1 MAIYYKFKSAKAYD
15 TISMDGPFISVGFLK
30 EKIYETKHL
39 GSGKDLDIVIS
50 NAQTNEGL
58 SSSFIYL
65 SHVFCS
71 LSNVECGFLLPCIVC
86 YEELCCRLVVFLKLK
101 SEILFLLS

>member
-58 SSSFIYL
+58 F
-65 SHVFCS
+65 
-71 LSNVECGFLLPCIVC
+71 
-86 YEELCCRLVVFLKLK
+86 
-101 SEILFLLS
+101 LFLSSYSCVFI

>member
-1 MAIYYKFKSAKAYD
+1 MAIYYKFKSARDYD

-58 SSSFIYL
+58 CSFFLCNRFAIHL
-65 SHVFCS
+65 SA
-71 LSNVECGFLLPCIVC
+71 LNP
-86 YEELCCRLVVFLKLK
+86 Y
-101 SEILFLLS
+101 

>member
-1 MAIYYKFKSAKAYD
+1 VCFNKLVIQIVFLFIIRLIPMAIYYKFKSARDYD
-15 TISMDGPFISVGFLK
+15 TISMDGPFITVGLLK

-58 SSSFIYL
+58 SSSFL
-65 SHVFCS
+65 SYSPRRYCAMCF
-71 LSNVECGFLLPCIVC
+71 
-86 YEELCCRLVVFLKLK
+86 VV
-101 SEILFLLS
+101 I